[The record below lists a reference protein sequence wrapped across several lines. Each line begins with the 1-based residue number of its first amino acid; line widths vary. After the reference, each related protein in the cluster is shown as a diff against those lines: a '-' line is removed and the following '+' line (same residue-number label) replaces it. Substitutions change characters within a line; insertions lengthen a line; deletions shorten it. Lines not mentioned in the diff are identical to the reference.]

1 MANITFAPSGQTFN
15 TDLCFAQKGPTY
27 PPPNPPAVPVV
38 SLEDQLTSGTLS
50 GQVQGFGQNYIIWK
64 GGSNLA
70 TVDRWAMDS
79 AQAVED
85 GLVAIETAMGA
96 GSNITLAS
104 DGTVS

>member
-15 TDLCFAQKGPTY
+15 TDLCFAQKGPTSA
-27 PPPNPPAVPVV
+27 PPNPPEVPVV

-79 AQAVED
+79 EQAVED
-85 GLVAIETAMGA
+85 GLAAIQTAMGA
-96 GSNITLAS
+96 DTSITLLA
-104 DGTVS
+104 DGTAS